1 MSRLFNYSQIKDTAN
16 FDGMLPGQ
24 QSRVHN
30 TDVKFATIVNP
41 VDLSN
46 GAVEYLESG
55 ELVTL
60 HRGNE
65 KTGGVAYNT
74 VYANRGT
81 VAEFSANEPY
91 GVVVADVR
99 GQMTRNAGP
108 NFIYKHPANHTVT
121 VLTQGYIYVPV
132 QDNGDILANG
142 SVYTNKVGGIL
153 TASSSD
159 SNKVELPNAKF
170 TGLWGYPLTS
180 KQNGTSSTNLTGKT
194 AEILLTVGLL

>member
-41 VDLSN
+41 VDLSDV
-46 GAVEYLESG
+46 AVEYLESG

-65 KTGGVAYNT
+65 KTDGIDYKT

-81 VAEFSANEPY
+81 VAEFSASEPY

-99 GQMTRNAGP
+99 GQMTRVAGP

-132 QDNGDILANG
+132 QDNGEILANG
-142 SVYTNKVGGIL
+142 SVYTDKVGGIL
-153 TASSSD
+153 TASSTNE
-159 SNKVELPNAKF
+159 NKVELPNAKF